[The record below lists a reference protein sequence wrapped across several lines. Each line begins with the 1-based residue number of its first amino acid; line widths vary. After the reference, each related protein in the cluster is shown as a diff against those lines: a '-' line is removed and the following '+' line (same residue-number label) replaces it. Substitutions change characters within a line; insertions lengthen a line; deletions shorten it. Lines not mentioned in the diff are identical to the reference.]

1 MTEEAHR
8 KQLQDRAMELAMHLA
23 QTRRPPV
30 PEGLPE
36 LCSNETEEIPPEFV
50 IYVSRCCQMILQ
62 SMLLQQF
69 LDGQIDACFR
79 LLHEPDQAR
88 EIGAEGI
95 NKISAFL
102 QAYEEMLDEVETLE
116 E

>member
-1 MTEEAHR
+1 MTEEVHR
-8 KQLQDRAMELAMHLA
+8 KQLQDRAMELAMRLA
-23 QTRRPPV
+23 KTRRPPV
-30 PEGLPE
+30 PENVDDICL
-36 LCSNETEEIPPEFV
+36 NEADGIPPEFV
-50 IYVSRCCQMILQ
+50 TYVSQCFQMILQ
-62 SMLLQQF
+62 SMLLQHF
-69 LDGQIDACFR
+69 LEEQIDAYFL
-79 LLHEPDQAR
+79 LLHEPEQAR